1 MSLLQKFQHCSLP
14 LERRD
19 ALIPLDERSFKGA
32 FYTPLHIVEKAYD
45 LLTQTLGKNWQREYI
60 VWDMCC
66 GVGNLE
72 TKHSNPRNV
81 YMSTLDQADVEV
93 MKATRTCVQAERF
106 QYNYLNDDITETGD
120 IDYSLTNKVPKK
132 LREAIKTGKK
142 ILVLMN
148 PPYAE
153 AMNPDNIA
161 NESGDI
167 KAERKVDVSKTAIAS
182 GMDIGYAKRELFV
195 QFLAR
200 IAKEIPTATIATFGT
215 LKYVNAPNFEQFRQ
229 VWNAKYLGG
238 FIVHSKAFD
247 GLKGDFP
254 IGFLIW
260 KTNQKARMKT
270 PIDEISVEVID
281 KDDASPI
288 GEKMFYNIPGNR
300 FLSEW
305 IIRPK
310 PNGTPCIPLKN
321 AITPAT
327 STKDLRGSHWA
338 DDAIASMICKGN
350 DFQNAGKSTALLSSG
365 YCSAGAFFVTEENLW
380 QTAIVFTV
388 RRIIKPTWIN
398 DRDQFLQ
405 PTGRLTDKFKNDCLA
420 WMLFNGSNLT
430 ASADNLAWNNRK
442 WSIVNHFI
450 PFTETEVG
458 APGRFE
464 SDFMV
469 RYMSDKTFS
478 AESRAVLD
486 AGREIWR
493 AYFRHT
499 DNRATRD
506 RLMLNRPDVGWYQIR
521 SAIKIRNE
529 SGDYPPVSF
538 ALLEQAYT
546 NLTEKLRPRIYELG
560 FLK

>member
-1 MSLLQKFQHCSLP
+1 MRKSITLPLTEYP

-19 ALIPLDERSFKGA
+19 SLIPQDERSFKGA

-45 LLTQTLGKNWQREYI
+45 LLTQTLGKNWQQKYI

-72 TKHSNPRNV
+72 TKHSFPRNV

-106 QYNYLNDDITETGD
+106 QYDYLNDDITENGE
-120 IDYSLTNKVPKK
+120 IDYSLTKKIPKK
-132 LREAIKTGKK
+132 LQEAIKTGKK

-153 AMNPDNIA
+153 AMNADNPSNKA
-161 NESGDI
+161 GH
-167 KAERKVDVSKTAIAS
+167 KQAERKVGVSKTAIA
-182 GMDIGYAKRELFV
+182 GNMDVGFAKRDLV
-195 QFLAR
+195 AQFLTR
-200 IAKEIPTATIATFGT
+200 IAKEIPTATIAMFGT
-215 LKYVNAPNFEQFRQ
+215 LKYVVAPNFELFRRK
-229 VWNAKYLGG
+229 WNAKFQNG

-247 GLKGDFP
+247 GLSGNFP

-260 KTNQKARMKT
+260 QTNQKARIKT
-270 PIDEISVEVID
+270 PIEEISVEVID
-281 KDDASPI
+281 KDAKPL
-288 GEKMFYNIPGNR
+288 GEKKFTNIPSRR

-305 IIRPK
+305 IIRPEANNV
-310 PNGTPCIPLKN
+310 PALPLKN
-321 AITPAT
+321 AVTPTT
-327 STKDLRGSHWA
+327 STKDVRGTYWA
-338 DDAIASMICKGN
+338 DGAVASMICKGN
-350 DFQNAGKSTALLSSG
+350 DFQNAARSTALLSSG

-380 QTAIVFTV
+380 QAAIVFTV

-405 PTGRLTDKFKNDCLA
+405 PTGRLTDKFKNDCLV

-430 ASADNLAWNNRK
+430 ASADHLKWNNRE
-442 WSIVNHFI
+442 WCIVNHFI

-469 RYMSDKTFS
+469 RYMMGKSFS
-478 AESRAVLD
+478 PESQAVLD
-486 AGREIWR
+486 AGRELWR
-493 AYFRHT
+493 AWFRHT
-499 DNRATRD
+499 DNRTTRD

-521 SAIKIRNE
+521 GALKTRNE
-529 SGDYPPVSF
+529 SGDFPPVSF
-538 ALLEQAYT
+538 APLDQACST
-546 NLTEKLRPRIYELG
+546 LTDKLRPRIYELG